1 MTLLSTLRAAGLAVL
16 ALGTLPCPGA
26 PAVDAP
32 ASSINPNEYPKVAW
46 SENETPAQKAERMRW
61 FNDARFGMFIHWGI
75 YSQWA
80 GEVDG
85 QKIPGAGEWL
95 IQNANGKVKLSKY
108 LEARG
113 RFNPTKYDPDAWVR
127 AAKAAGID
135 YIVITSRHHD
145 GFCLWDSAITDH
157 DVGSTP
163 GGKDL
168 LKPLQEACLRHGV
181 RFCLYYS
188 IMDWHHP
195 DYAERRKY
203 NDVAKGEPDMNR
215 FVQSFLKPQLREIT
229 ERFDPGILWFDG
241 EWEKCY
247 TTEMGEDI
255 ESWCRK
261 IAPSAIINNRVG
273 KSRKG
278 MQGMSAGYSG
288 NKGVGDYGTPEQNI
302 PANGFP
308 KGVDWESCMTMNDT
322 WGYVAT
328 DHNWKSATKLI
339 RNLADCA
346 SKGGNYLL
354 NVGPTGEGEI
364 PAESLV
370 RLAEIG
376 AWMRVNGEAI
386 KRTEAG
392 PFTKPLDWGRI
403 TRRGNDLYLI
413 VFERPA
419 NGRLV
424 LPLDN
429 APVSARFLGAA
440 AVQPVVQVDREGVV
454 VALPSEL
461 PDRHASVVKL
471 TLDGEPKPRAAASAS
486 GKVVTAKDGKVTLLP
501 ETAAISEE
509 LVVEAKGGQPN
520 IGSWTSAAGSV
531 EWTFSA
537 PKGAYQV
544 TLDLANVSEGSV
556 IKADFGS
563 KRVLSVPVPR
573 TGDWAKFTTVT
584 VGPVELDGETKLR
597 LTAEKLSG
605 EGVANVRSV
614 RLEKR

>member
-1 MTLLSTLRAAGLAVL
+1 MLRLAALL
-16 ALGTLPCPGA
+16 ALALASAPCPAA

-46 SENETPAQKAERMRW
+46 TPNETPGQKAERMRW

-85 QKIPGAGEWL
+85 KRVGGAGEWL
-95 IQNANGKVKLSKY
+95 IEQGGGKVKMSKY
-108 LEARG
+108 LEARAK
-113 RFNPTKYDPDAWVR
+113 FNPVKYDPDAWVR

-145 GFCLWDSAITDH
+145 GFCLWNSAMTDH

-188 IMDWHHP
+188 IMDWYHP
-195 DYAERRKY
+195 DYGQRRAY
-203 NDVAKGEPDMNR
+203 NDVAQGPTNMPR
-215 FVQSFLKPQLREIT
+215 FVQEFLKPQLKEIT

-241 EWEKCY
+241 EWEGCY

-261 IAPSAIINNRVG
+261 LEPSVIINNRVG

-288 NKGVGDYGTPEQNI
+288 NKGVGDYGTPEQSI

-308 KGVDWESCMTMNDT
+308 KGVDWESCMTMNGT
-322 WGYVAT
+322 WGYVAV
-328 DHNWKSATKLI
+328 DHNWKSATQLI

-370 RLAEIG
+370 RLAEVG

-386 KRTEAG
+386 KKTESG
-392 PFTKPLDWGRI
+392 PFTKPFDWGRI
-403 TRRGNDLYLI
+403 TRRGNDLYLVI
-413 VFERPA
+413 FERPA

-429 APVSARFLGAA
+429 APVAARFLGEAA
-440 AVQPVVQVDREGVV
+440 LQPVVQVDREGIV
-454 VALPSEL
+454 VALPTDL
-461 PDRHASVVKL
+461 PNRHASVVKL
-471 TLDGEPKPRAAASAS
+471 TLDGEPKPRASASAAT
-486 GKVVTAKDGKVTLLP
+486 GKTVQAKDGKVALLP
-501 ETAAISEE
+501 DTAAIPEG
-509 LVVEAKGGQPN
+509 LMVEAKGGQPN
-520 IGSWTSAAGSV
+520 IGGWTEKDATVA
-531 EWTFSA
+531 WTLSA
-537 PKGAYQV
+537 PKGTYQV
-544 TLDLANVSEGSV
+544 TLELANPDEGSEL
-556 IKADFGS
+556 KLDFGS
-563 KRVLSVPVPR
+563 NRTLKVAVPR
-573 TGDWAKFTTVT
+573 TGDWSKYTTVAAGT
-584 VGPVELDGETKLR
+584 VELDGEAKLVVSATKI
-597 LTAEKLSG
+597 AA
-605 EGVANVRSV
+605 EGVANLRAI